1 MKKHFFTIYVAIL
14 LSLLTLGIVTGI
26 ISHRETVKSKK
37 AAEVATVE
45 EEEEE
50 PDVKSRITV
59 RTEDIIKG
67 DNDGVIKDGSA
78 KKREAPAE
86 ETPFIVTPRPGDES
100 KEYEDSTYFDGDTD
114 DEYSA
119 SLKQRED
126 LSDDTDEEEK
136 SDNAGSTK
144 SLVRVDIDPEDES
157 TEKADQGDAG
167 ASKSGDEKSDQSN
180 AGTSKS
186 SDAKSDQSN
195 AGTSKSGDVKTDNN
209 NSNNDNDDSSSSVD
223 GNVKN
228 GAANNN
234 SSNDNSGAE
243 ETKPQR
249 ENVADASKSA
259 INDDIAMGELSRPAP
274 EPEKLNFVDAY
285 GEHYQIEVD
294 QGVRKHDYNLS
305 CFKNSGNYVVY
316 DGDNR
321 YTYRLGIDVSHHD
334 GDIDWD
340 AVEESGIDF
349 VILRIGYRGYGA
361 EGLLNEDKKFREYIN
376 GAHEAGL
383 DVGVYIFSQAV
394 DAEEAR
400 EEARLVLNVLDGYHI
415 ELPVVFDPES
425 VLDANARTDYV
436 SGEQFTEN
444 AITFCQMIKDAG
456 YQPMIYT
463 NMMWEAFK
471 FDLKK
476 LSEYPIWYAD
486 YEQFPQTPYHF
497 EYWQYSNTGKVPGI
511 QDMVDLDIQLI
522 PVSH

>member
-1 MKKHFFTIYVAIL
+1 MKNHFFTIYVAIL
-14 LSLLTLGIVTGI
+14 LSLLTLGIVMGI
-26 ISHRETVKSKK
+26 ISHRETVKSKR
-37 AAEVATVE
+37 AAETTSI
-45 EEEEE
+45 EEEE
-50 PDVKSRITV
+50 PDVKSRISV

-67 DNDGVIKDGSA
+67 DNEGVIKDGSA
-78 KKREAPAE
+78 KKREAPVE
-86 ETPFIVTPRPGDES
+86 ETPFIVTPRPGDEND
-100 KEYEDSTYFDGDTD
+100 YDGDFAGDMDDDYSESSMLQDGVSDGSGNPADTD
-114 DEYSA
+114 DLA
-119 SLKQRED
+119 D
-126 LSDDTDEEEK
+126 SDDLDNSEKNTDDTGAAK
-136 SDNAGSTK
+136 PP
-144 SLVRVDIDPEDES
+144 VRVDIDQDDETSNKQDKSDAGS
-157 TEKADQGDAG
+157 TEIVNGNTTKNSPNNNDN
-167 ASKSGDEKSDQSN
+167 SN
-180 AGTSKS
+180 A
-186 SDAKSDQSN
+186 QNSN
-195 AGTSKSGDVKTDNN
+195 G
-209 NSNNDNDDSSSSVD
+209 NSNNNANNATSDNSSSD
-223 GNVKN
+223 K
-228 GAANNN
+228 
-234 SSNDNSGAE
+234 SGANE
-243 ETKPQR
+243 NKPQR
-249 ENVADASKSA
+249 ENVAEESKSS
-259 INDDIAMGELSRPAP
+259 ISDDIAMGDLTRPAP

-294 QGVRKHDYNLS
+294 QAVRKHDYNLS

-361 EGLLNEDKKFREYIN
+361 EGFLNEDKKFREYID

-400 EEARLVLNVLDGYHI
+400 EEARLVLNVLDGYKI

-456 YQPMIYT
+456 YQPMIYS

-511 QDMVDLDIQLI
+511 DDLVDLDIQLI

>member
-1 MKKHFFTIYVAIL
+1 MKKHFFTIYVAVL

-78 KKREAPAE
+78 KKREAPVE
-86 ETPFIVTPRPGDES
+86 ETPFVVTPRPGDES
-100 KEYEDSTYFDGDTD
+100 NEYEDSTYFDGDMDEDKSESSKLRD
-114 DEYSA
+114 DI
-119 SLKQRED
+119 
-126 LSDDTDEEEK
+126 SDDTEDEEN

-144 SLVRVDIDPEDES
+144 SLVRVDIDPENES
-157 TEKADQGDAG
+157 AEKT
-167 ASKSGDEKSDQSN
+167 DQSD
-180 AGTSKS
+180 AGTSKRD
-186 SDAKSDQSN
+186 DAKTNQDD
-195 AGTSKSGDVKTDNN
+195 AVTSKS
-209 NSNNDNDDSSSSVD
+209 DDA
-223 GNVKN
+223 K
-228 GAANNN
+228 ANNN
-234 SSNDNSGAE
+234 SRNDDSAEVDSNSTTSNSIGNNAKNGAVNGNSSNENSGAE

-249 ENVADASKSA
+249 ENVADESKSA
-259 INDDIAMGELSRPAP
+259 IDDDIAMGELTRPEP
-274 EPEKLNFVDAY
+274 EPEKLNFVDVY

-361 EGLLNEDKKFREYIN
+361 EGLLNEDKKFREYID

-400 EEARLVLNVLDGYHI
+400 EEARLVLNILDGYHI

-456 YQPMIYT
+456 YQPMIYS